1 MNNTISVIIPLYN
14 CEKYIG
20 EAIESVK
27 GQAYQPQII
36 VVDDGST
43 DGGSGIAEASGAIV
57 LRQRRKR
64 TAAARNAGISAA
76 TGEFIFFTDSD
87 DIVCE
92 GAFSALMAGFD
103 RKTDVVYG
111 MISEFVSDELPDEE
125 KQKLRPRT
133 EPYFG
138 QFHGSALIRRRVLD
152 KIQFDETLKTG
163 EGIKFT
169 QSVRENFRVKQINT
183 TVMRRRLHF
192 NNLGRTEKQQETRD
206 YASLIRERLKEKVER
221 SSP

>member
-1 MNNTISVIIPLYN
+1 MNNKISVIIPLYN

-27 GQAYQPQII
+27 KQAQLIQII

-43 DGGSGIAEASGAIV
+43 DSGPRIAEESGAIV
-57 LRQRRKR
+57 IRQQRKW

-76 TGEFIFFTDSD
+76 DGDFVFFLDSD
-87 DIVCE
+87 DLLCE
-92 GAFSALMAGFD
+92 NAFSALTAEFD
-103 RKTDVVYG
+103 IETDVVYG
-111 MISEFVSDELPDEE
+111 MISEFISAELADNE

-138 QFHGSALIRRRVLD
+138 QFQGSALIRRRVLD
-152 KIQFDETLKTG
+152 LIQFDETLKTG

-169 QSVRENFRVKQINT
+169 QSVRENFRVKQMNILAT
-183 TVMRRRLHF
+183 RRRLHI
-192 NNLGRTEKQQETRD
+192 NNLGRTEKQQEMKD
-206 YASLIRERLKEKVER
+206 YISVIRERLNQK
-221 SSP
+221 P